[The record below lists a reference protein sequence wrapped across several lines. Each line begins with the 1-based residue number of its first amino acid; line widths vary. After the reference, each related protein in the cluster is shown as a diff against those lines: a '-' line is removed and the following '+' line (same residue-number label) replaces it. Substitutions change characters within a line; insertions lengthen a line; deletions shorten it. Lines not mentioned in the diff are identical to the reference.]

1 MILPQVAAKPD
12 PENGGS
18 CNSGDEGI
26 DTTEPVDDI
35 EGTETSNEPVGD
47 VSESA
52 PYVPDEK
59 IEGNDIQDE
68 KQQDQEKQGVI
79 EDDTVQEEVKEEDE
93 SPKEQE
99 ETFFEEQESEKKPR
113 DILLEKRCS
122 LTHTAGIDRVLD
134 KEAAKVTKVVNGEV
148 HEFQKV
154 KSELKAVDDQVAGL
168 SVSQESGAVETDQ
181 TEKHTLQTDV
191 IQNGPEEVSAVAVED
206 EEQVV
211 EEEEEEVGETVIELT
226 LAPGPMIMELTP
238 APVEISTQPK
248 PVAKKGGA
256 KRGSKQ
262 SKEVL
267 TKNKKNGKSKEE
279 EGEVKKKSDENG
291 QEAVV
296 ANGKARKSGGSPTR
310 KVGKENKGDVKAA
323 KATQSSKSRIRE
335 RTLERDEMLGTKKGE
350 SAQKKASVGSNKD
363 PQEVVVVEGGLM
375 RPTKAWLNH
384 LGDQQTQAHPP
395 RSPSPRRRPSR
406 ASTQQGSKPPLPGAD
421 GEAGLARR
429 SSSARGKTSKPD
441 NGRAS
446 SANSTKSTAE
456 ASIENGTK
464 VVSRAIRAKSPKKK
478 TNPNPPPVPP
488 KPSTG
493 TEEGVVE
500 ETLSAGEAIIKFET
514 ESANFAA
521 VNGHETLANGSKEE
535 SMKANN
541 VSDIKSKKK
550 SEVIQADNQDKS
562 KEQATLENSAGDK
575 L

>member
-1 MILPQVAAKPD
+1 MAAKPD

-47 VSESA
+47 VSEVVPS
-52 PYVPDEK
+52 VPDEK

-93 SPKEQE
+93 FPKEQE
-99 ETFFEEQESEKKPR
+99 ETFIEEQESEKKPR

-168 SVSQESGAVETDQ
+168 TVSQENGDVETDQ
-181 TEKHTLQTDV
+181 TEMHTLQSDV
-191 IQNGPEEVSAVAVED
+191 TQNGPEEVSAVAVED

-211 EEEEEEVGETVIELT
+211 EEEEEVGETVIELT

-238 APVEISTQPK
+238 APVEISSEPK
-248 PVAKKGGA
+248 PLAKKGGA
-256 KRGSKQ
+256 KKGSKQ

-267 TKNKKNGKSKEE
+267 TKNKKNGKSKKE
-279 EGEVKKKSDENG
+279 EGEVKKQADDNG

-296 ANGKARKSGGSPTR
+296 IANGHGNDKARKSGGSPTR
-310 KVGKENKGDVKAA
+310 KVGKENKADVKAA

-335 RTLERDEMLGTKKGE
+335 RTLERDEMLGTKNGE

-406 ASTQQGSKPPLPGAD
+406 ASTQGSKPSLPGAD

-429 SSSARGKTSKPD
+429 NSSARGKTSKPD

-446 SANSTKSTAE
+446 SANSTKSAAE

-464 VVSRAIRAKSPKKK
+464 VVSQTIRAKSPKKK

-541 VSDIKSKKK
+541 VSDVKSKKK

>member
-1 MILPQVAAKPD
+1 MGVPAWLSSRMEAGEQPPEEQVAAKPD

-35 EGTETSNEPVGD
+35 EGTEMSNEPAGD
-47 VSESA
+47 VSESD
-52 PYVPDEK
+52 PSVPDEK

-93 SPKEQE
+93 FP
-99 ETFFEEQESEKKPR
+99 EEQESEKKPR

-168 SVSQESGAVETDQ
+168 TVSQENGDVETDQ
-181 TEKHTLQTDV
+181 TEKHTLQSDV
-191 IQNGPEEVSAVAVED
+191 TQNGPEEVSAVAVED

-238 APVEISTQPK
+238 APVKISTQPK
-248 PVAKKGGA
+248 SVAKKGA
-256 KRGSKQ
+256 ANRGSKQ

-279 EGEVKKKSDENG
+279 EGEVKKQSDENG

-296 ANGKARKSGGSPTR
+296 ANSHGNDKARKSGGSPTR
-310 KVGKENKGDVKAA
+310 KVGKENKADVKAA
-323 KATQSSKSRIRE
+323 MATQSSKSRIRE
-335 RTLERDEMLGTKKGE
+335 RTLERDEMLGTKNGE

-363 PQEVVVVEGGLM
+363 PQEVLVVEGGLM

-384 LGDQQTQAHPP
+384 LGDQQTQANPP

-406 ASTQQGSKPPLPGAD
+406 ASTQSSKPPLPGAD

-429 SSSARGKTSKPD
+429 SSSARGKTPKPD

-446 SANSTKSTAE
+446 SAN
-456 ASIENGTK
+456 
-464 VVSRAIRAKSPKKK
+464 RA
-478 TNPNPPPVPP
+478 
-488 KPSTG
+488 
-493 TEEGVVE
+493 
-500 ETLSAGEAIIKFET
+500 
-514 ESANFAA
+514 
-521 VNGHETLANGSKEE
+521 
-535 SMKANN
+535 
-541 VSDIKSKKK
+541 
-550 SEVIQADNQDKS
+550 
-562 KEQATLENSAGDK
+562 
-575 L
+575 